1 MNKDLITDI
10 AAIRVCVGYLGEK
23 ENHTW
28 WQSSFFSNSSE
39 AFLKPVFNK
48 TLFSAQYYGVK
59 SAATI
64 VHDDHI
70 GVGKD
75 VFHLFRLPEWY
86 EVEIH
91 SLLGDQYA
99 LSFLRDLTCHEDA
112 AQSFLLEYNNKKVI
126 EDFGPIRLGG
136 VKDIHEKTAWR
147 AIASHYFEG
156 FKSGNKAFPYFSKLQ

>member
-1 MNKDLITDI
+1 MNKELITDI
-10 AAIRVCVGYLGEK
+10 AVIRVCIGYLGEK
-23 ENHTW
+23 EKNAW
-28 WQSSFFSNSSE
+28 WPSSFFSNSSE

-48 TLFSAQYYGVK
+48 TLFHTQYYGVK

-91 SLLGDQYA
+91 SLLGDQDA
-99 LSFLRDLTCHEDA
+99 LRFLKKRISDEDA
-112 AQSFLLEYNNKKVI
+112 AQSFLFEYNNKTVI
-126 EDFGPIRLGG
+126 EGFGPIRLGE
-136 VKDIHEKTAWR
+136 VKDIHKKTTWR

-156 FKSGNKAFPYFSKLQ
+156 FKSGNKVFPYFSKL